1 MSTKIVN
8 AKGKEICILYGGEGV
23 AKYFV
28 RVYGPNNSF
37 KDYDI
42 KFTDLFA
49 EVTSDDICLYEAED
63 GTAWI
68 DHSPEVYG
76 KEQP

>member
-8 AKGKEICILYGGEGV
+8 AKGKEICIFYDFDGE
-23 AKYFV
+23 YYV
-28 RVYGPNNSF
+28 RVYGLNNSF
-37 KDYDI
+37 KDYAM

-76 KEQP
+76 REQP

>member
-8 AKGKEICILYGGEGV
+8 AKGKEICIFYGVDG
-23 AKYFV
+23 KYYV
-28 RVYGPNNSF
+28 RVYGLNNSF
-37 KDYDI
+37 KDYAMR
-42 KFTDLFA
+42 FTDLFA

-68 DHSPEVYG
+68 DHSPDVYG

>member
-8 AKGKEICILYGGEGV
+8 AKGKEICIFYGVDG
-23 AKYFV
+23 KYYV

-37 KDYDI
+37 KDYAMRFI
-42 KFTDLFA
+42 DLFA

-76 KEQP
+76 REQP

>member
-8 AKGKEICILYGGEGV
+8 AKGKEICIFYGVDG
-23 AKYFV
+23 KYYV

-37 KDYDI
+37 KDYAMR
-42 KFTDLFA
+42 FTDLFA

-76 KEQP
+76 REQP

>member
-1 MSTKIVN
+1 MNDKIKITN
-8 AKGKEICILYGGEGV
+8 AKGKEICIFYGVDG
-23 AKYFV
+23 KYYV

-37 KDYDI
+37 KDYAMR
-42 KFTDLFA
+42 FTDLFA

-68 DHSPEVYG
+68 DHSPQVYG
-76 KEQP
+76 DE

>member
-1 MSTKIVN
+1 MNIKTTN
-8 AKGKEICILYGGEGV
+8 AKGKEICIFYGADGE
-23 AKYFV
+23 YYV
-28 RVYGPNNSF
+28 RVYEAEHQF
-37 KDYDI
+37 KDYAI